1 MRWSQA
7 CKWSA
12 GRVWGLKIQLKVAA
26 VESCASKGNF
36 WRWAERYQG
45 SEVKG
50 AACDWGENAEF
61 SRRGDASCS
70 EVPSWVTQWF
80 SGYTSYFSVFPA
92 SRMLGESGVVL
103 FLLEASLVQEAMLVQ
118 RHCMWKLLVV
128 CSFLGCSFSLA
139 EISSKASETSTP
151 MRDSYWVSY
160 LFFFF
165 LNLSLHQHTGNNEC
179 KSIPQHVQIC
189 ICCLEAELGRSSELS
204 ASDSRALTI
213 CNLLN
218 ILMSHRGYYSSVG
231 FFSLFYSRSSYC
243 NLNAVGLGLK
253 EMLAGSMLCTIFL
266 WQQKEGEWI
275 VWFSFLHSSTN
286 EAWIRNSF
294 WNWSVICCS

>member
-160 LFFFF
+160 LFFFKKSF
-165 LNLSLHQHTGNNEC
+165 PSSAYRKQWMQIYSPTRADMHLLLGSWAGQELWIISIWFQSFDNLQS
-179 KSIPQHVQIC
+179 P
-189 ICCLEAELGRSSELS
+189 
-204 ASDSRALTI
+204 
-213 CNLLN
+213 
-218 ILMSHRGYYSSVG
+218 
-231 FFSLFYSRSSYC
+231 
-243 NLNAVGLGLK
+243 
-253 EMLAGSMLCTIFL
+253 
-266 WQQKEGEWI
+266 
-275 VWFSFLHSSTN
+275 
-286 EAWIRNSF
+286 
-294 WNWSVICCS
+294 